1 MQTVTFAGSQPAPRL
16 EPRPGDSQCTEAVR
30 LTFACRDILD
40 GSRQLRTFA
49 GAIVASLA
57 LPGRRSAEAAAFRRT
72 AACRRSV
79 AGSLPREAFTVS
91 NESGRA
97 RMMHLLELE
106 FEYLQKANDKFDV
119 SRFTIKN
126 WAVTTTGALLAL
138 SVTADSSGLALLGLV
153 TVAVFAYLE
162 VLYIYIQDHV
172 IARCNRVEELLDST
186 MRTDGPLA
194 MDDYRFGISQGF
206 KGRFEPKGV
215 LLALRGRPHIYIL
228 YLVLLAA
235 TAIDIVVLK
244 FLT

>member
-138 SVTADSSGLALLGLV
+138 S
-153 TVAVFAYLE
+153 E
-162 VLYIYIQDHV
+162 DHV